1 MNFQNRGEE
10 KLLETFF
17 LNLLE
22 RIIQVQHQDSY
33 DEKSLL
39 SRNWEFIFSDFNGWL
54 ALYCSTKNIAD
65 GYWVY
70 PMLHPQD
77 DVANLKEQLPSF
89 NVNTP
94 SVAYSHIMSGERHWI
109 EPCWGKPEDFF
120 NVGMPLFFYRQYY
133 GYSKGKE
140 SYYEFHQLVTH
151 LLDLHWSSTLNS
163 YCKMNDL
170 GEEVEKIKI
179 IQHDEVSLILMR
191 KRILE
196 KLLCL
201 GKWTLVR
208 YFDFT
213 RFNTD
218 NPSFDSCTSTVYES
232 AKYEIKYEITRFN
245 NNECIKF
252 RGAQIVRPEL
262 SKEKVL
268 SWRYE
273 GDDEETEDE
282 YCEFIVYDWKNKKIL
297 KNYSINPKNFASY
310 FTKSN
315 LPFETS
321 PIFFKADVLDKYR
334 NNPDKY
340 DLKET
345 TISCR
350 GGWHLETYGINKYNQ
365 VHTYA
370 VYLARLPYK
379 EQLYWLPH
387 NEESKGGISKR
398 AFQTDFEGKFPDE
411 ESKLEMLYE
420 ALGSLSKTT
429 IGDDKLIIW
438 APKGGSYEAAS
449 KGLYYVTSENSNQWH
464 DFIIA
469 LANLTN
475 EGFLKKSL
483 GRVAKSL
490 GNTNKELGTLGLI
503 KYILSA
509 SNNQDKIP
517 IIYDVLNDLQIKR
530 GKGKAHGN
538 WDTPEGSLI
547 KDADNKLQD
556 VINAIKELSQVIKTL
571 EVPNS

>member
-1 MNFQNRGEE
+1 M
-10 KLLETFF
+10 LETFF

-22 RIIQVQHQDSY
+22 RIIQVQRQDSY

-70 PMLHPQD
+70 PMLHPQV
-77 DVANLKEQLPSF
+77 DVVNLKKQLPSF
-89 NVNTP
+89 NINTP
-94 SVAYSHIMSGERHWI
+94 SVAYSHVMSGERHWI
-109 EPCWGKPEDFF
+109 EPCWGKPKDFF
-120 NVGMPLFFYRQYY
+120 NIGMPLFFSRQYY
-133 GYSKGKE
+133 GYPKGKE
-140 SYYEFHQLVTH
+140 NYYEFNQLVTH
-151 LLDLHWSSTLNS
+151 PLGLHWNSTLNS
-163 YCKMNDL
+163 YCKMNDS
-170 GEEVEKIKI
+170 GDEVEKIKI
-179 IQHDEVSLILMR
+179 IKHDEVSLILMR
-191 KRILE
+191 KKILE
-196 KLLCL
+196 KLLHL
-201 GKWTLVR
+201 GKWVLVR
-208 YFDFT
+208 YFTFT
-213 RFNTD
+213 RFNAD
-218 NPSFDSCTSTVYES
+218 KLSFDSCTSTVYES
-232 AKYEIKYEITRFN
+232 EECEIKYEMTRFN
-245 NNECIKF
+245 NNECVEF

-262 SKEKVL
+262 PKKEVL

-273 GDDEETEDE
+273 GDDEEINDK
-282 YCEFIVYDWKNKKIL
+282 YCEFIVFDWKNKKIL

-310 FTKSN
+310 FKKSN

-321 PIFFKADVLDKYR
+321 PIFFKAEVLDKYK

-340 DLKET
+340 ELKET
-345 TISCR
+345 TIYCR

-379 EQLYWLPH
+379 EQLHWLQY
-387 NEESKGGISKR
+387 NEEPKGGISKR

-420 ALGSLSKTT
+420 ALESLGKTT

-438 APKGGSYEAAS
+438 APKGGSYEAAG
-449 KGLYYVTSENSNQWH
+449 KGLYYVTSENPNQWH

-483 GRVAKSL
+483 SRIAESL
-490 GNTNKELGTLGLI
+490 GNMNKELGTLGLI

-509 SNNQDKIP
+509 SNNQDKIS

-547 KDADNKLQD
+547 KDADNRLQD

-571 EVPNS
+571 EVHNS